1 VPAVGCGHA
10 FGCRRGPGLH
20 TGGDRCAAVG
30 CDCLL
35 VVFGAG
41 RACYCVPN
49 ICSFRPRH
57 ADMGG
62 CVCAS
67 LLSEGSDMARLSE
80 EARAELERRVEVL
93 RI

>member
-1 VPAVGCGHA
+1 
-10 FGCRRGPGLH
+10 
-20 TGGDRCAAVG
+20 
-30 CDCLL
+30 
-35 VVFGAG
+35 
-41 RACYCVPN
+41 
-49 ICSFRPRH
+49 
-57 ADMGG
+57 MGG